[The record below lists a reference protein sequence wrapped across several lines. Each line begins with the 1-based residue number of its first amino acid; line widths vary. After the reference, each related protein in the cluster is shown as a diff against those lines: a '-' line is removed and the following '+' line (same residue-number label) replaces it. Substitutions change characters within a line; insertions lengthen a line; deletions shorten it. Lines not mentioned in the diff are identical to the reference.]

1 MNRLSLF
8 RFSRQFFVIFL
19 LSIILPSLCFLG
31 WVNYDM
37 RQNMERFQRQEME
50 MAATDW
56 AYWPQQYLSLRS
68 ETIERQLQSFKV
80 SHPGLT
86 DYQSLFRTPDVFW
99 ANEATGQALLVK
111 HPTLEKRLRVS
122 RSRVVSDYVFYQKKL
137 RMLSLIRVGSPSR
150 TLMILKPV
158 MVQRL
163 LPHGPFNANI
173 FIGDSLKPTHLLETC
188 LNFHKNPK
196 AEFDGLWGLR
206 KPPPLLLM
214 QALRRSRQGDPLIK
228 EPREEMPPGPG
239 RGGPFREHECHPALA
254 TEKIIQSPTLFK
266 ALTLKDQEGKALVTV
281 QLTHILSGSTPEPPF
296 TRFSELL
303 SLLLL
308 CTGLFSSVMMGRY
321 IQRNFVE
328 PLRRL
333 SHVTGQVQQGEL
345 LERVQTDDI
354 RQMEVQQTLVQFNQ
368 MLEGLNEKE
377 ELRHSFVSNLTHDFR
392 TPLIA
397 QKRTLEL
404 LAQQFGALELEKE
417 KQLAL
422 GLLKNSEH
430 LLGMVNQLLETY
442 QTESGMLR
450 LKPEMVDI
458 PVLVTECFEQ
468 LSTLAGERGIQLV
481 KNFPAAFPQVS
492 ADADALRRILI
503 NLISNGI
510 DNISRGNR
518 IEVFGFQQADGQIEL
533 HVKDNGPGISRE
545 SCTHLFERY
554 YAGTGDTRK
563 LGSGLGLY
571 ICKLLVEAH
580 QGRINVESVEGA
592 YTDFIIQLPT

>member
-8 RFSRQFFVIFL
+8 RFSRQFFIIFL

-56 AYWPQQYLSLRS
+56 AYWPQQYLSLRN
-68 ETIERQLQSFKV
+68 ENIERQLRSLNTNN
-80 SHPGLT
+80 PELR
-86 DYQSLFRTPDVFW
+86 DYQNALKSSQVFG
-99 ANEATGQALLVK
+99 ANEAVGRTLLAE
-111 HPTLEKRLRVS
+111 HPTLEKQFRTS
-122 RSRVVSDYVFYQKKL
+122 QPRVVSDYALRHKKL
-137 RMLSLIRVGSPSR
+137 WIISLARVGSKGKA
-150 TLMILKPV
+150 LVILKPI

-163 LPHGPFNANI
+163 LPHGPYDAHVFM
-173 FIGDSLKPTHLLETC
+173 GDSLRPADLLETC
-188 LNFHKNPK
+188 LNFYKNPK
-196 AEFDGLWGLR
+196 AEFEGPFGFK
-206 KPPPLLLM
+206 KPRPPILI
-214 QALRRSRQGDPLIK
+214 QAFRRGSHGDPIIM
-228 EPREEMPPGPG
+228 ESREGIPQGPG
-239 RGGPFREHECHPALA
+239 RGGGFREHECHPALSV
-254 TEKIIQSPTLFK
+254 EKITKSPALFK
-266 ALTLKDQEGKALVTV
+266 ALILNDQEGNALLTV
-281 QLTHILSGSTPEPPF
+281 QLTHILSGSSPEPPF
-296 TRFSELL
+296 TRFSEVL

-333 SHVTGQVQQGEL
+333 SQVTGQVQQGEL
-345 LERVQTDDI
+345 SERVQTDDI

-397 QKRTLEL
+397 QNRTLEL
-404 LAQQFGALELEKE
+404 LAQQFGALDLEKE

-442 QTESGMLR
+442 QTEAGMLR
-450 LKPEMVDI
+450 LKQEMVDI
-458 PVLVTECFEQ
+458 PVLVMECFEQ

-481 KNFPAAFPQVS
+481 HDFPATFPQVS
-492 ADADALRRILI
+492 ADADALRRIFI

-518 IEVFGFQQADGQIEL
+518 IEVFGFQRADGQVEL

-545 SCTHLFERY
+545 ACTHLFERY